1 MKIIEEKKF
10 QKNPLNQALRME
22 QNFRKIKELKR
33 KFYMEIDEDSFTEK
47 EISEAFDGYSPKIF
61 EQELYPN
68 WIIPSMV
75 DSIKYMINF
84 DISWKIKQMFIDDNN
99 SNRVI
104 KTADEFC
111 KEECDI
117 TKQYLIVNDDFICA
131 IDPNNIFF
139 YSDADKESVLDRI
152 FKDILKTGKRSMKIV
167 QFIIASFD
175 STLLS

>member
-68 WIIPSMV
+68 
-75 DSIKYMINF
+75 
-84 DISWKIKQMFIDDNN
+84 
-99 SNRVI
+99 
-104 KTADEFC
+104 
-111 KEECDI
+111 
-117 TKQYLIVNDDFICA
+117 
-131 IDPNNIFF
+131 
-139 YSDADKESVLDRI
+139 
-152 FKDILKTGKRSMKIV
+152 
-167 QFIIASFD
+167 
-175 STLLS
+175 